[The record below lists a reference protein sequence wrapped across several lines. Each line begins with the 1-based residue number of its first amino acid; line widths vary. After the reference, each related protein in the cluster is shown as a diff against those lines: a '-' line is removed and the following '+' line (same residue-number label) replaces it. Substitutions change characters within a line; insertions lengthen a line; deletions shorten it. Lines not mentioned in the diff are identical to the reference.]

1 MHEERVMKLGDVL
14 RKERERKR
22 LAVETVATE
31 LKVRV
36 DDYQEL
42 EAGSSP
48 IEQWAPKL
56 AQIAIHLST
65 PTSRLIS
72 ETGKSVNAGECGR
85 LIRAQ
90 REKRA
95 LDQEQLAVSLGWQ
108 VSELDSIEAGK
119 SPLESYAPMLLK
131 FAELIEQPI
140 FNLFYPCGLPLNQ
153 LEDYP

>member
-1 MHEERVMKLGDVL
+1 MKLGDVL

-22 LAVETVATE
+22 LAAEKVATE
-31 LKVRV
+31 LNLEL

-56 AQIAIHLST
+56 AQIAIQLST

-72 ETGKSVNAGECGR
+72 ETGKSRDAAQCGP
-85 LIRAQ
+85 LIRAH
-90 REKRA
+90 REKRE
-95 LDQEQLAVSLGWQ
+95 LNQEQLAKSLGWQ
-108 VSELDSIEAGK
+108 VSELDSIEAGN
-119 SPLESYAPMLLK
+119 SPLENYAPKLLK

>member
-1 MHEERVMKLGDVL
+1 MKLGDVL

-22 LAVETVATE
+22 LGVETVATR
-31 LKVRV
+31 LNVPV

-56 AQIAIHLST
+56 AQIAIQLST

-72 ETGKSVNAGECGR
+72 ETGKSRDAAQCGE
-85 LIRAQ
+85 LIRAH
-90 REKRA
+90 REKRE
-95 LDQEQLAVSLGWQ
+95 LGQEQLAKSLGWQ

-119 SPLESYAPMLLK
+119 SPLENYAPMLLK
-131 FAELIEQPI
+131 FSELIEQPI

>member
-1 MHEERVMKLGDVL
+1 MKLGDVL

-31 LKVRV
+31 LKVAV

-56 AQIAIHLST
+56 AQIAIQLST

-72 ETGKSVNAGECGR
+72 ETGKSANASECGR
-85 LIRAQ
+85 LIRAH
-90 REKRA
+90 REKRD
-95 LDQEQLAVSLGWQ
+95 LGRDQLAKSLGWQ
-108 VSELDSIEAGK
+108 VDELDSIEAGK
-119 SPLESYAPMLLK
+119 SPLERYAPMLLK

-140 FNLFYPCGLPLNQ
+140 FNLFYPCGLPLQQ

>member
-1 MHEERVMKLGDVL
+1 MKLGDVL

-22 LAVETVATE
+22 LPVEKVAAE
-31 LKVRV
+31 LNVRV
-36 DDYQEL
+36 GDYQEL

-56 AQIAIHLST
+56 AQIAIQLST

-72 ETGKSVNAGECGR
+72 ETGKSANAGDCGR
-85 LIRAQ
+85 LIRAN
-90 REKRA
+90 REKRE
-95 LDQEQLAVSLGWQ
+95 LDQEQLAQSLGVP

-140 FNLFYPCGLPLNQ
+140 FNLFYPCGLPLNK

>member
-1 MHEERVMKLGDVL
+1 MKLGDVL

-22 LAVETVATE
+22 LAAEKVATE
-31 LKVRV
+31 LNLGL

-56 AQIAIHLST
+56 AQIAIQLST

-72 ETGKSVNAGECGR
+72 ETGKSRDAAQCGS
-85 LIRAQ
+85 LIRAH

-95 LDQEQLAVSLGWQ
+95 LDQEQLAKSLGWQ
-108 VSELDSIEAGK
+108 VSELDSIEAGN
-119 SPLESYAPMLLK
+119 SPLENYAPKLLK

>member
-1 MHEERVMKLGDVL
+1 MKLGDVL

-22 LAVETVATE
+22 LAVEKVAAE
-31 LKVRV
+31 LNVGV

-56 AQIAIHLST
+56 AQIAIQLSL

-72 ETGKSVNAGECGR
+72 ETGKSANAGECGR
-85 LIRAQ
+85 LIRTH
-90 REKRA
+90 REKLA
-95 LDQEQLAVSLGWQ
+95 LGQEQLANSLGWQ
-108 VSELDSIEAGK
+108 VSELDTIEAGR
-119 SPLESYAPMLLK
+119 SPLESYAPMLLR

-140 FNLFYPCGLPLNQ
+140 FNLFYPCGLPLNR

>member
-1 MHEERVMKLGDVL
+1 MKLGDVL

-22 LAVETVATE
+22 LGVETVATE
-31 LKVRV
+31 LNVPV

-56 AQIAIHLST
+56 AQIAIQLST

-72 ETGKSVNAGECGR
+72 ETGKSRDAAQCGP
-85 LIRAQ
+85 LIRAY
-90 REKRA
+90 REKRE
-95 LDQEQLAVSLGWQ
+95 LDQEQLAKSLGLQ

-119 SPLESYAPMLLK
+119 SPLENYAPMLLK

>member
-1 MHEERVMKLGDVL
+1 MKLGDVL

-22 LAVETVATE
+22 LDVEKVAAE
-31 LKVRV
+31 LSVAV

-56 AQIAIHLST
+56 AQIAIQLST

-72 ETGKSVNAGECGR
+72 ETGKSRDAGECGG
-85 LIRAQ
+85 LIRSH
-90 REKRA
+90 REKRE
-95 LDQEQLAVSLGWQ
+95 LDQEELAKSLGWQ

-119 SPLESYAPMLLK
+119 SPLESYAPLLLK

>member
-1 MHEERVMKLGDVL
+1 MKLGDVL

-22 LAVETVATE
+22 LAVEKVAAE
-31 LKVRV
+31 LNVPV

-56 AQIAIHLST
+56 AEIAIQLST

-72 ETGKSVNAGECGR
+72 ETGKSASAAQCGP
-85 LIRAQ
+85 LIKAH
-90 REKRA
+90 REKRE
-95 LDQEQLAVSLGWQ
+95 LDQEQLAKSLGWQ

-140 FNLFYPCGLPLNQ
+140 FNLFYPCGLPLNR

>member
-1 MHEERVMKLGDVL
+1 MKLGDVL

-22 LAVETVATE
+22 LDVERVAAE
-31 LKVRV
+31 LNVAV
-36 DDYQEL
+36 DDYHEL

-56 AQIAIHLST
+56 AQIAIQLST

-72 ETGKSVNAGECGR
+72 ETGKSRDAGACGH
-85 LIRAQ
+85 LIRTH
-90 REKRA
+90 REKRE
-95 LDQEQLAVSLGWQ
+95 LDRDQLAQSLGWQ

-119 SPLESYAPMLLK
+119 SPLESYAPLLLR

>member
-1 MHEERVMKLGDVL
+1 MKLGDVL

-22 LAVETVATE
+22 LAVEKVAAE
-31 LKVRV
+31 LNVAL
-36 DDYQEL
+36 DDYQKL

-56 AQIAIHLST
+56 AQIAIQLST

-72 ETGKSVNAGECGR
+72 ETGKSANAGECGR
-85 LIRAQ
+85 LIRAH
-90 REKRA
+90 REKRE
-95 LDQEQLAVSLGWQ
+95 LHQEQLAKSLGWQ
-108 VSELDSIEAGK
+108 VSELDSIEAGR

>member
-1 MHEERVMKLGDVL
+1 MKLGDVL

-22 LAVETVATE
+22 LAVAEVAAK
-31 LKVRV
+31 LNVGV
-36 DDYQEL
+36 DDYQEF

-48 IEQWAPKL
+48 IEEWAPKL
-56 AQIAIHLST
+56 AQIAIQLST

-72 ETGKSVNAGECGR
+72 ENGKSVAASECGR
-85 LIRAQ
+85 LIRAH
-90 REKRA
+90 REKRE
-95 LDQEQLAVSLGWQ
+95 LGQEQLAKSLGWQ

-119 SPLESYAPMLLK
+119 SPLESYAPILLK

-140 FNLFYPCGLPLNQ
+140 FNLFYPCGLPLNK

>member
-1 MHEERVMKLGDVL
+1 MKLGDVL

-22 LAVETVATE
+22 LDVEKVAAE
-31 LKVRV
+31 LNLAV

-48 IEQWAPKL
+48 LEQWAPKL
-56 AQIAIHLST
+56 AEIAIQLST

-72 ETGKSVNAGECGR
+72 ETGKSRDARACGQ
-85 LIRAQ
+85 LIRAH

-95 LDQEQLAVSLGWQ
+95 LDQEQLAQSLGWQ
-108 VSELDSIEAGK
+108 VSDLDSIEAGK
-119 SPLESYAPMLLK
+119 TPLERYAPLLLK

-140 FNLFYPCGLPLNQ
+140 FNLFYPCGLPLNR

>member
-1 MHEERVMKLGDVL
+1 MKLGDVL

-22 LAVETVATE
+22 LAVEKVAAE
-31 LKVRV
+31 LNVRV
-36 DDYQEL
+36 DDYQAL

-56 AQIAIHLST
+56 AQIAIQLST
-65 PTSRLIS
+65 PVSRLIS
-72 ETGKSVNAGECGR
+72 ETGKSATARRDASQCGR
-85 LIRAQ
+85 LIRAH
-90 REKRA
+90 REKRE
-95 LDQEQLAVSLGWQ
+95 LDQEQLAKSLGWQ
-108 VSELDSIEAGK
+108 VSELDTIEAGK

>member
-1 MHEERVMKLGDVL
+1 MKLGDVL
-14 RKERERKR
+14 RKEREKKR
-22 LAVETVATE
+22 LAVEEVAAE
-31 LKVRV
+31 LNVRV

-48 IEQWAPKL
+48 AEEWAPKL
-56 AQIAIHLST
+56 AQIAIQLST

-72 ETGKSVNAGECGR
+72 ETGKSRDARSDSGECGR
-85 LIRAQ
+85 LIQ
-90 REKRA
+90 SHRERRE
-95 LDQEQLAVSLGWQ
+95 LNQEQLAKNLGWQ

-131 FAELIEQPI
+131 FAEVIEQPI

>member
-1 MHEERVMKLGDVL
+1 MKLGDVL

-31 LKVRV
+31 LKVAV
-36 DDYQEL
+36 NDYEEL
-42 EAGSSP
+42 ESGSSP

-56 AQIAIHLST
+56 AQIAIQLST

-72 ETGKSVNAGECGR
+72 ETGKSANAGECGR
-85 LIRAQ
+85 LIRAH

-108 VSELDSIEAGK
+108 VSDLDSIEAGK

-140 FNLFYPCGLPLNQ
+140 FNLFYPCGLPLQQ
-153 LEDYP
+153 LQDYP